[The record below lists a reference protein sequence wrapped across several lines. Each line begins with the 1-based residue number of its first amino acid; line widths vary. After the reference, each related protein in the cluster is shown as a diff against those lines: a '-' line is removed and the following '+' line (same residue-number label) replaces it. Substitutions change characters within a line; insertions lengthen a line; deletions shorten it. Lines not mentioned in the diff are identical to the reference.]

1 MNSAFPLLLEECFRL
16 LSVPA
21 TLGSDQSVRL
31 DFSQLAT
38 RSWKWKCEAFS
49 LSKLTPLLASLPQAR
64 IDGETL
70 TLTPKTLSSEE
81 RAKLYDACLKLAE
94 TLLQDNLARTEAWGQ
109 IDVRAHTPTGFTE
122 SEPGVSQG
130 ILERLYADRYIVKE
144 KKGFIVDLHRSQGP
158 YLVSIGPDRKSFLD
172 GSAQIASLSLGYND
186 PAKKSLSLRSE
197 LFSAHPPDW
206 KNWDIYQA
214 FTGLLKR
221 ESGFK
226 ECAISNSGAE
236 AMEVALRAMQTCY
249 PSRRK
254 LIAFEGS
261 FHGRSVLSLHST
273 HSPSKRTP
281 FEIHPS
287 PELVEFV
294 PFPEQKNI
302 YETAL
307 EPSGWISA
315 WSHPKGPQFDQD
327 LQKWLNS
334 KNSLL
339 AAEARSLARVREI
352 CLKERPLAVL
362 LEPMQCE
369 GGDRHGTPRFFRA
382 LRLLTRALDTA
393 LVFDEVQTGLGLG
406 GGFFWHKCFTL
417 VDHLGNPDLPDAV
430 VMAKKTQ
437 VGVTLSNVAQD
448 LPIETS
454 AASMYRGYLQA
465 LSIFDWDPKPMQTLV
480 RKHLN
485 TLQNFLGPSLI
496 ANPRSRGL
504 SFSIDLPSADITNK
518 LIAQRFP
525 AGTLFYPAGDQTARF
540 RLFSVSEARH
550 VHQLFIAIYKC
561 FESLARTGVIPALPP
576 IEKWAERCG
585 VEVAPEMPKLVSEKP
600 GVELQLPWKSVHIP
614 KNKQEFLQISS
625 AQYQD
630 IFHALF
636 NECPE
641 ILHSPSS
648 LEWDLHRL
656 SKVSAEELWNH
667 YLTHPEFTMR
677 DLLWTA
683 SRAFGSRIARLT
695 HEQVGEIRPKIKV
708 LEETLYEPARQ
719 DDPEMFYR
727 VSEDP
732 NCIFLASFGPK
743 GELAGICA
751 AAPMQHFA
759 NVALVSADPNF
770 KVPSALY
777 GIDLSVHPDFQG
789 HGLGLRFKCE
799 QYLEA
804 LRQGATLIRSRNRFP
819 EASGMI
825 HINRKLSS
833 VVVSENSHDYEGDG
847 LSLYQSIELRKP
859 ARPAPSVY
867 SGGLRNKGSLAN
879 FVSPGY
885 VNNLLFLKDFLPKPL
900 RHLYLASGR
909 AESTDK
915 ALKLL
920 RAKRPKAKIALSFQ
934 GDYFG
939 HTTACARSLGG
950 VGGDAYFDWP
960 RLTLTEGAAGVEK
973 LLQKLDP
980 ETVFGFFVEPIAE
993 RTGVRKDE
1001 DLLKSLISVCHSKGI
1016 PVLFHETASAFYK
1029 YDSKR
1034 FTAAGEELEADGAF
1048 LYAGAQLGLV
1058 LTRDT
1063 LFLETALAMIST
1075 WDGDEHSLNLLRER
1089 LLRSGRC

>member
-1 MNSAFPLLLEECFRL
+1 MNSAFPLLLQECFRL
-16 LSVPA
+16 LPITSAPA
-21 TLGSDQSVRL
+21 TGSDLRL
-31 DFSQLAT
+31 DFSALAQN
-38 RSWKWKCEAFS
+38 WKWKCEPFS
-49 LSKLTPLLASLPQAR
+49 LTKLAPLVAKLPGAR
-64 IDGETL
+64 IDGEAL
-70 TLTPKTLSSEE
+70 VLEPAALSSDA
-81 RAKLYDACLKLAE
+81 RAKLYGACSALAE
-94 TLLQDNLARTEAWGQ
+94 TILQENLHRVEAWGQ
-109 IDVRAHTPTGFTE
+109 IDAQAHTPTGFTE
-122 SEPGVSQG
+122 ADPGPSQA
-130 ILERLYADRYIVKE
+130 LLQQLYADNYIVKE

-158 YLVSIGPDRKSFLD
+158 YLVSIGPERKSFLD

-186 PAKKSLSLRSE
+186 PAKNALSLRPE
-197 LFSAHPPDW
+197 LFSDTPPDW
-206 KNWDIYQA
+206 KNWDVYQA

-221 ESGFK
+221 ESGLT
-226 ECAISNSGAE
+226 ECAVSNSGAE
-236 AMEVALRAMQTCY
+236 AMEVALRAMQIRY
-249 PSRRK
+249 PGRRR

-261 FHGRSVLSLHST
+261 FHGRSVLALHTT

-287 PELVEFV
+287 PELVDFV
-294 PFPEQKNI
+294 PFPEQKDI
-302 YETAL
+302 LQDAL
-307 EPSGWISA
+307 EPTDWISA
-315 WSHPKGPQFDQD
+315 WSKPKDAAFDKHLSTWLGSPD
-327 LQKWLNS
+327 PLLQS
-334 KNSLL
+334 
-339 AAEARSLARVREI
+339 EAKSLARVREI
-352 CLKERPLAVL
+352 CLKERPLAIL

-369 GGDRHGTPRFFRA
+369 GGDRHGTTRFFRA
-382 LRLLTRALDTA
+382 LRLLTRGLDTA

-406 GGFFWHKCFTL
+406 GGFFWHKCFSL
-417 VDHLGNPDLPDAV
+417 IDSHGNPDHPDAV

-437 VGVTLSNVAQD
+437 VGITLSNVPQD

-465 LSIFDWDPKPMQTLV
+465 LSILDWDPKPTQKLV
-480 RKHLN
+480 RKHLLA
-485 TLQNFLGPSLI
+485 LQKVLGTQLI
-496 ANPRSRGL
+496 ANPRNRGL
-504 SFSIDLPSADITNK
+504 SFSIDLPSADVANK

-540 RLFSVSEARH
+540 RLYTISEPRH
-550 VHQLFIAIYKC
+550 VHQLFIAIYRC
-561 FESLARTGVIPALPP
+561 FEGIARAGVIPAVPP
-576 IEKWAERCG
+576 IAEWAKVCATD
-585 VEVAPEMPKLVSEKP
+585 VAPELPKLLEEKP
-600 GVELQLPWKSVHIP
+600 GVELTLPWKRFTLP
-614 KNKQEFLQISS
+614 KNKQEFLQIPA
-625 AQYQD
+625 AQYQE
-630 IFHALF
+630 IFHTF
-636 NECPE
+636 VSECPQ
-641 ILHSPSS
+641 ILHARSS
-648 LEWDLHRL
+648 LEWDLGRL
-656 SKVSAEELWNH
+656 SKTSPEELWNH
-667 YLTHPEFTMR
+667 YAATPDFTLM
-677 DLLWTA
+677 DLLWTGA
-683 SRAFGSRIARLT
+683 RAFGNRIARLSRP
-695 HEQVGEIRPKIKV
+695 QVGEIRPKIKV

-751 AAPMQHFA
+751 AAPMRHFA
-759 NVALVSADPNF
+759 NVALVSADPHF
-770 KVPSALY
+770 KDPHALY

-789 HGLGLRFKCE
+789 HGLGIRFKCE

-833 VVVSENSHDYEGDG
+833 VVVSENTHDYEGDG
-847 LSLYQSIELRKP
+847 ISLYQSIELRKP
-859 ARPAPSVY
+859 ARPAPMLY
-867 SGGLRNKGSLAN
+867 SGGVRNKGSLAN

-900 RHLYLASGR
+900 RHLYLSSGR

-920 RAKRPKAKIALSFQ
+920 RSKRPKAKIALSFQ

-950 VGGDAYFDWP
+950 TGGDAFFDWP
-960 RLTLTEGAAGVEK
+960 QIPLSEGVPGVEK
-973 LLQKLDP
+973 ALAKLDP

-993 RTGVRKDE
+993 HTGVRKE
-1001 DLLKSLISVCHSKGI
+1001 PAFLKSLIAACKTKGI

-1029 YDSKR
+1029 YDPSR
-1034 FTAAGEELEADGAF
+1034 FTAAGEELEADSAF

-1063 LFLETALAMIST
+1063 LFLEQALAMIST